1 MDQLSTDQAL
11 KVLDSLDL
19 RLQSAIQA
27 TEKQLADVLQRK
39 ADEQSQQNIV
49 QQTVSEIQQNLLG
62 QDPQSGQ
69 LSGNV
74 DNTGG
79 KGKMKSQR
87 SPFMDVD

>member
-1 MDQLSTDQAL
+1 MDKFTTDQAI

-19 RLQSAIQA
+19 RLQSAIEV

-39 ADEQSQQNIV
+39 ADEQSQQNVI
-49 QQTVSEIQQNLLG
+49 QQTVSEIQQNILG

-69 LSGNV
+69 LSGSL
-74 DNTGG
+74 DNTAS

>member
-62 QDPQSGQ
+62 QDPQFGQ
-69 LSGNV
+69 LSGNM
-74 DNTGG
+74 DNTAG